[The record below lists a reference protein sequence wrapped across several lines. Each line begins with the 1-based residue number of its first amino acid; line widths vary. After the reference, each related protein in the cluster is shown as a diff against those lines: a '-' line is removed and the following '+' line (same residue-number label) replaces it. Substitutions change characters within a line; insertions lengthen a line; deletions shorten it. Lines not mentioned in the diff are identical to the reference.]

1 MADQMET
8 GLYKGNRLEA
18 VRAARDIWLGLE
30 HLHTVLGTPHLAL
43 HPNNIVLA
51 RSSAKRASD
60 DVASAFLHAMAELL
74 LGKGAKVD
82 HCTPQGRTPLY
93 AACQQGQVGTAR
105 LCLDHGAAVDQKDK
119 MGLTP
124 LYNACFEGH
133 ASAAK
138 LLLDRGADGHA
149 VLNME
154 KNMRADFSDDID
166 VLLEDWANGGGGGV
180 APLPIRLVA
189 S

>member
-1 MADQMET
+1 M
-8 GLYKGNRLEA
+8 LEFGA
-18 VRAARDIWLGLE
+18 
-30 HLHTVLGTPHLAL
+30 TVDGVDNKDRTPLFIACERGR
-43 HPNNIVLA
+43 ITVT
-51 RSSAKRASD
+51 
-60 DVASAFLHAMAELL
+60 ELL

-93 AACQQGQVGTAR
+93 AACQQGRVGTAR

-154 KNMRADFSDDID
+154 KNMRADFSDEID
-166 VLLEDWANGGGGGV
+166 ALLEEWAANGAAAVV
-180 APLPIRLVA
+180 AAAPMFI
-189 S
+189 SS

>member
-1 MADQMET
+1 M
-8 GLYKGNRLEA
+8 LEFGA
-18 VRAARDIWLGLE
+18 
-30 HLHTVLGTPHLAL
+30 TVDGVDNKDRTPLFIACERGR
-43 HPNNIVLA
+43 ITVT
-51 RSSAKRASD
+51 
-60 DVASAFLHAMAELL
+60 ELL

-93 AACQQGQVGTAR
+93 AACQQGRVGTAR

-154 KNMRADFSDDID
+154 KNMRADFSDEID
-166 VLLEDWANGGGGGV
+166 FLLEDWVNAGGATAAA
-180 APLPIRLVA
+180 APMFI
-189 S
+189 SS